1 MKKRLLSAA
10 LALAMVLTMLPL
22 SALPAFA
29 ATTSTPLLG
38 SNWDDTNNK
47 SVVSVT
53 WRAENYQFQAANASK
68 NIEAVLAPNDGWYY
82 WGKLDGDTEN
92 KLYEATSGV
101 INGTSTS
108 GAWYP
113 NVDKALGCGVSS
125 MKLLGDASGDVTIK
139 NAKSAS
145 LTIDLNGHDL
155 TLGSVSL
162 TQDNTDKAL
171 NDKLTSLTIKNSVKN
186 SNDVWPTV
194 SGNITATSQNFSY
207 SATNTINTTGPT
219 ITVSNGSHVS
229 TARTLSVTLT
239 NAATDDLSVQEGA
252 ANIKVTAS
260 TKGAA
265 KTGNITVNGTA
276 LTKNINYGS
285 TSINV
290 SGGKV
295 GTIALNGKTG
305 SGTSGINFSDM
316 AEAGTITLYGGKKGD
331 SGAASTSLPAWGGA
345 ITVTVGSQCEVA
357 SISEASGGSDGVIT
371 VNANTGSEVTGGIDL
386 SKSATAHV
394 VKVDGGEVGN
404 SLKMNAGTLT
414 IQNNANV
421 AAVTLGAGTTGGKLT
436 ANITGGVIDGL
447 AVSGSRIDPTVNISG
462 GKFTKAVDLGS
473 NYKKRTITGGTF
485 TKSMVSESGW
495 LSNVSYEILDKS
507 GGNYTYTNSFQDCV
521 NAYKISKDTNAS
533 GFKVT
538 MVGSENADKKAIFT
552 MGGQNET
559 VVEIMSDGKIPI
571 VLPSTVN
578 NKKVSTWY
586 VGGAQEPKDA
596 GSPILLVDGETR
608 ISASETASDDS
619 QLASVKVNY
628 DPGNSNDRNPGLS
641 AVLSGTT
648 IKLSGALNS
657 ETVAGEAIELKF
669 KTVLGTEYI
678 ATVAFYPELN
688 NKTKQVLFV
697 SATGAGNP
705 IQAGRSSD
713 TLMLK
718 GNTTVYT
725 LDGSGLVVSASVE
738 RLNTPG
744 KTTASVSGVSLGTA
758 EKAALE
764 ALLTN
769 ETTGLK
775 ADTNGAT
782 LVDSPAIQ
790 EAVNKIV
797 AGLSQSQVDS
807 YIRQGQIA
815 QWKYEKNTT
824 RTPNDSELSEV
835 SDWKH
840 LQVNVYLNVQVTAWN
855 RQSVAQSMTLNI
867 TPYYSLVLSDT
878 SGTLGTRV
886 VKTGTALPMTGVTAD
901 YGSIEVSLPSGLV
914 DPMEWAH
921 HGDYVYNIAGGKFT
935 TTHGF
940 SPFVIN
946 GTLPNATRKDK
957 NDAVVAYYDNV
968 QTAIDETR
976 YGSNDNDKVVLRDY
990 YGKTAETYSIS
1001 GKARTFTFDP
1011 GNNGTFVPT
1020 FSGANTTADKTN
1032 GNVWTVQLNADSVVN
1047 NASISV
1053 KTASNGS
1060 ATINL
1065 TSVKPGASVSGTYT
1079 ANSGYKAGAFTATAQ
1094 PGNKSVT
1101 VNVAANGTFSFTV
1114 PADATSVAV
1123 TPVFVLDTGLP
1134 FTDVAASAWYF
1145 DGVKY
1150 CYNTTK
1156 NGYRVMEG
1164 FSSTQFGADR
1174 AYTRAEVVTILWNL
1188 KGRPTPGAATRTYT
1202 DVNSGHWAYN
1212 AIVWATNNGYAEGYP
1227 NGSFQPSSSVTREE
1241 MVVFLWRA
1249 AGKPATY
1256 NSINLNGYTDGYNVH
1271 DWGLSAMKWAVALN
1285 ILSGQNSVSLN
1296 GTLAART
1303 TAYRREVAVT
1313 IMNFDK
1319 LNLF

>member
-22 SALPAFA
+22 SALPVFA
-29 ATTSTPLLG
+29 ATSTPNGSLG
-38 SNWDDTNNK
+38 ENDNGISVSLATKDIIVKENSSDVTKVAAGEWYATRKNGTVTEYYTTNDGVICSTGTSGKWFN
-47 SVVSVT
+47 T
-53 WRAENYQFQAANASK
+53 ANAAL
-68 NIEAVLAPNDGWYY
+68 ET
-82 WGKLDGDTEN
+82 GKATQL
-92 KLYEATSGV
+92 KLIGTSQSIDLGKATGTSLSIDVYGQTNV
-101 INGTSTS
+101 SINGSLNNTL
-108 GAWYP
+108 GKDDP
-113 NVDKALGCGVSS
+113 NKTTLTG
-125 MKLLGDASGDVTIK
+125 VTITNSK
-139 NAKSAS
+139 KDANGVQDKSAS
-145 LTIDLNGHDL
+145 LTGSITASKQSFSYTASNTAGGPNIELDNSGGTSGKLL
-155 TLGSVSL
+155 TVKLTDAKVGTLTTKLAGLSL
-162 TQDNTDKAL
+162 TATANTVNAAETGEIKVNDGTLDDAL
-171 NDKLTSLTIKNSVKN
+171 SFD
-186 SNDVWPTV
+186 P
-194 SGNITATSQNFSY
+194 GNT
-207 SATNTINTTGPT
+207 TINVTG
-219 ITVSNGSHVS
+219 G
-229 TARTLSVTLT
+229 
-239 NAATDDLSVQEGA
+239 
-252 ANIKVTAS
+252 
-260 TKGAA
+260 
-265 KTGNITVNGTA
+265 KTGAITVNGE
-276 LTKNINYGS
+276 GS
-285 TSINV
+285 IT
-290 SGGKV
+290 
-295 GTIALNGKTG
+295 LNGKATV
-305 SGTSGINFSDM
+305 D
-316 AEAGTITLYGGKKGD
+316 
-331 SGAASTSLPAWGGA
+331 GA
-345 ITVTVGSQCEVA
+345 ITLNTGKKYASGSSSVMPKWGGNFKVDINSQCTVT
-357 SISEASGGSDGVIT
+357 SIAEAAECDGIIT
-371 VNANTGSEVTGGIDL
+371 VNANTGSTVTSGIDL

-394 VKVDGGEVGN
+394 VKVDGGTVGPV
-404 SLKMNAGTLT
+404 KMNAGTLT
-414 IQNNANV
+414 IQNSATV
-421 AAVTLGAGTTGGKLT
+421 GAVTLGTNALGGKLT
-436 ANITGGVIDGL
+436 ANITGGKIAGL
-447 AVSGSRIDPTVNISG
+447 DATAGSKIDPTVNISG
-462 GKFTKAVDLGS
+462 GTFTAAVKLPDKY
-473 NYKKRTITGGTF
+473 NKRTITGGTF
-485 TKSMVSESGW
+485 SAPMAEKSGW
-495 LSNVSYEILDKS
+495 LNNVSYEIKRTS
-507 GGNYTYTNSFQDCV
+507 GSNDSYTYTNSFQDCV
-521 NAYKISKDTNAS
+521 NAYKVAPDTT
-533 GFKVT
+533 VVR
-538 MVGSENADKKAIFT
+538 MVGSASNPSYKATFN
-552 MGGQNET
+552 MGAQNET
-559 VVEIMSDGKIPI
+559 VVVITSDDKIPVI
-571 VLPSTVN
+571 LPSAVN
-578 NKKVSTWY
+578 GKSVGTWY
-586 VGGAQEPKDA
+586 VGSNQEPKDA
-596 GSPILLVDGETR
+596 GSPILLTGDTT

-619 QLASVKVNY
+619 QLASVEVNY
-628 DPGNSNDRNPGLS
+628 GQNHKNSRNPGLS

-657 ETVAGEAIELKF
+657 STVPGEAIELKF
-669 KTVLGTEYI
+669 KTVLGTEYL

-697 SATGAGNP
+697 SSESGSP

-725 LDGSGLVVSASVE
+725 LDGSGLVVSATVE
-738 RLNTPG
+738 RPTTPG

-764 ALLTN
+764 ALLTD
-769 ETTGLK
+769 ESTGLLPG
-775 ADTNGAT
+775 DT
-782 LVDSPAIQ
+782 LVTSPAIQ

-807 YIRQGQIA
+807 YIRQGRIA
-815 QWKYEKNTT
+815 QWKQEHNTT
-824 RTPNDSELSEV
+824 RNPNDSELNTV
-835 SDWKH
+835 SGWDTLK
-840 LQVNVYLNVQVTAWN
+840 VDVYLNVQVTAWN

-867 TPYYSLVLSDT
+867 TPYYSLVLHN
-878 SGTLGTRV
+878 GTENKDRV
-886 VKTGTALPMTGVTAD
+886 VKTGVALPMTGVTAD
-901 YGSIEVSLPSGLV
+901 YGDITVTLPNKLV
-914 DPMEWAH
+914 DPMDWAH
-921 HGDYVYNIAGGKFT
+921 HGDYVYKIEGNAFT

-946 GTLPNATRKDK
+946 GTQWNAKRTDKDGK
-957 NDAVVAYYDNV
+957 EYYYDNV
-968 QTAIDETR
+968 QTAIDETG
-976 YGSNDNDKVVLRDY
+976 YGANDEETVTLRND

-1001 GKARTFTFDP
+1001 GKARTFTFKP

-1020 FSGANTTADKTN
+1020 FSGANTTTNKTN
-1032 GNVWTVQLNADSVVN
+1032 GNEWKVQLNADSVVN

-1065 TSVKPGASVSGTYT
+1065 TSAKPGASVSGTYT

-1094 PGNKSVT
+1094 PGNKAVT

-1249 AGKPATY
+1249 AGKPTTY

-1271 DWGLSAMKWAVALN
+1271 DWGLSAVKWAVALN

>member
-22 SALPAFA
+22 SALPVFA
-29 ATTSTPLLG
+29 ATRSPDGTSL
-38 SNWDDTNNK
+38 DATNDAGITVKLATSDIVVKENDQNVTKVSAGEWYATK
-47 SVVSVT
+47 SVQENGKNVT
-53 WRAENYQFQAANASK
+53 K
-68 NIEAVLAPNDGWYY
+68 YY
-82 WGKLDGDTEN
+82 T
-92 KLYEATSGV
+92 TSSGV
-101 INGTSTS
+101 ICSTGTSGKWYADAETALTTGKATQLKLISSSAIDLGKATGTS
-108 GAWYP
+108 LSIDVYGQQS
-113 NVDKALGCGVSS
+113 VSIS
-125 MKLLGDASGDVTIK
+125 GSLNNTLAADAGKTTLTGVTITNSK
-139 NAKSAS
+139 KTNGVQDRDAS
-145 LTIDLNGHDL
+145 LTGTITASKQSFSYTASNTAGGPNIELDNSGGTSGKLL
-155 TLGSVSL
+155 TVKLTDAKVGTLTTKLAGLSL
-162 TQDNTDKAL
+162 TATANAEVDAAETGEIKVNETEPAPNLSFDPGNT
-171 NDKLTSLTIKNSVKN
+171 
-186 SNDVWPTV
+186 
-194 SGNITATSQNFSY
+194 
-207 SATNTINTTGPT
+207 TINVTG
-219 ITVSNGSHVS
+219 G
-229 TARTLSVTLT
+229 
-239 NAATDDLSVQEGA
+239 
-252 ANIKVTAS
+252 
-260 TKGAA
+260 
-265 KTGNITVNGTA
+265 KTGDITVNGE
-276 LTKNINYGS
+276 GS
-285 TSINV
+285 IT
-290 SGGKV
+290 
-295 GTIALNGKTG
+295 LNGKATAGAIKLNTG
-305 SGTSGINFSDM
+305 KKYASSGTTPNTMPKWGGNFKVDINSQCTVTSI
-316 AEAGTITLYGGKKGD
+316 AEA
-331 SGAASTSLPAWGGA
+331 AE
-345 ITVTVGSQCEVA
+345 C
-357 SISEASGGSDGVIT
+357 DGIIT
-371 VNANTGSEVTGGIDL
+371 VNANTGSTVTSGIDL

-394 VKVDGGEVGN
+394 VKVDGGTVG
-404 SLKMNAGTLT
+404 SVKMNAGTLT
-414 IQNNANV
+414 IQNSAKV
-421 AAVTLGAGTTGGKLT
+421 GKVDLGQSNIGGKLT
-436 ANITGGVIDGL
+436 ANITGGEIAGL
-447 AVSGSRIDPTVNISG
+447 AVTEGKIDPTVNISG
-462 GKFTKAVDLGS
+462 GTFTAEVALGS
-473 NYKKRTITGGTF
+473 KYIKRTITGGTF
-485 TKSMVSESGW
+485 YSSMADKSSW
-495 LSNVSYEILDKS
+495 LNNVSYEICKGANS
-507 GGNYTYTNSFQDCV
+507 YTYTNSFQDCV
-521 NAYKISKDTNAS
+521 DAYKIGKDTQ
-533 GFKVT
+533 GFSIR
-538 MVGSENADKKAIFT
+538 MVGSANGNNKAIFK
-552 MGGQNET
+552 MGAQNEI
-559 VVEIMSDGKIPI
+559 VVEITSDEKIPV

-586 VGGAQEPKDA
+586 VGSTQEPKDA
-596 GSPILLVDGETR
+596 GSPILLSGVVT

-619 QLASVKVNY
+619 QLASVEVNY
-628 DPGNSNDRNPGLS
+628 GQGNNNGRNPGLS

-648 IKLSGALNS
+648 IKLSGALNNG
-657 ETVAGEAIELKF
+657 TVPGENIELRF

-697 SATGAGNP
+697 SSQPGSP

-725 LDGSGLVVSASVE
+725 LDGSGLVVSATVE
-738 RLNTPG
+738 RPTAPG
-744 KTTASVSGVSLGTA
+744 ATTASVSGVSLGTA
-758 EKAALE
+758 ERADLE
-764 ALLTN
+764 KTLKDNLSTD
-769 ETTGLK
+769 TTF
-775 ADTNGAT
+775 T
-782 LVDSPAIQ
+782 DSPAIQ

-807 YIRQGQIA
+807 YIRQGRIA
-815 QWKYEKNTT
+815 QWKQENNTT
-824 RTPNDSELSEV
+824 RNPNDSELNTV
-835 SDWKH
+835 SGWDTLK
-840 LQVNVYLNVQVTAWN
+840 VDVYLNVQVTAWN

-867 TPYYSLVLSDT
+867 TPYYSLVLSD
-878 SGTLGTRV
+878 GANNRV
-886 VKTGTALPMTGVTAD
+886 VKTGVALPMTGVTAD
-901 YGSIEVSLPSGLV
+901 YGGIKVTLPTNLV
-914 DPMEWAH
+914 APMDWAH
-921 HGDYVYNIAGGKFT
+921 HGDYVYQINSSGEFT

-946 GTLPNATRKDK
+946 GTLPNATRTGKDSAGQSV
-957 NDAVVAYYDNV
+957 DYYYDNV
-968 QTAIDETR
+968 QTAIDETG
-976 YGSNDNDKVVLRDY
+976 YGANDEETVTLRND

-1001 GKARTFTFDP
+1001 GKARTFTFNP

-1032 GNVWTVQLNADSVVN
+1032 GNTWKVQLNADSVVN

-1065 TSVKPGASVSGTYT
+1065 TSAKPGASVSGTYT

-1249 AGKPATY
+1249 AGKPTTY

-1313 IMNFDK
+1313 VMNFDK

>member
-22 SALPAFA
+22 SAMPAFA
-29 ATTSTPLLG
+29 SADYTSVDAGTTVKLATSDIVVKEGNTNVTKVSAGEWYATKTEQDNNGKNVTRYCTTNTGVVCGTTSGKWYADADAALSNG
-38 SNWDDTNNK
+38 S
-47 SVVSVT
+47 VSQLTV
-53 WRAENYQFQAANASK
+53 
-68 NIEAVLAPNDGWYY
+68 IG
-82 WGKLDGDTEN
+82 
-92 KLYEATSGV
+92 SGITV
-101 INGTSTS
+101 DLTKAKGTSLKIDVR
-108 GAWYP
+108 GQ
-113 NVDKALGCGVSS
+113 
-125 MKLLGDASGDVTIK
+125 DVTI
-139 NAKSAS
+139 NANS
-145 LTIDLNGHDL
+145 LNN
-155 TLGSVSL
+155 TLAADAGK
-162 TQDNTDKAL
+162 TT
-171 NDKLTSLTIKNSVKN
+171 LTSVTVTNSVKDGNGAYSAELSGSIKAVNQSFGFTAERTAGTGPSIELDN
-186 SNDVWPTV
+186 SSGTSGKLLTV
-194 SGNITATSQNFSY
+194 KLTDAKVGTLTTKLAGLTLTATANTVNAAETGAITVNQTKPVDDLAFDPGN
-207 SATNTINTTGPT
+207 TTINVTG
-219 ITVSNGSHVS
+219 G
-229 TARTLSVTLT
+229 
-239 NAATDDLSVQEGA
+239 
-252 ANIKVTAS
+252 
-260 TKGAA
+260 
-265 KTGNITVNGTA
+265 KTGAITVNGE
-276 LTKNINYGS
+276 GS
-285 TSINV
+285 IT
-290 SGGKV
+290 
-295 GTIALNGKTG
+295 LNGKATV
-305 SGTSGINFSDM
+305 D
-316 AEAGTITLYGGKKGD
+316 
-331 SGAASTSLPAWGGA
+331 GA
-345 ITVTVGSQCEVA
+345 ITLNTGKKYVSGSNTMPKWGGNFRVDINSQCTVN
-357 SISEASGGSDGVIT
+357 SIAEATGGCDGIIT
-371 VNANTGSEVTGGIDL
+371 VNANTGSTVTNGIDL

-394 VKVDGGEVGN
+394 VKVDGGKVGPV
-404 SLKMNAGTLT
+404 SMNAGTLT
-414 IQNNANV
+414 IQNSASV
-421 AAVTLGAGTTGGKLT
+421 GKVELGTSTEGGKLT
-436 ANITGGVIDGL
+436 ANISGGTIAGL
-447 AVSGSRIDPTVNISG
+447 DATAGSKIDPTVNISG
-462 GKFTKAVDLGS
+462 GTFTEEVKLPDKY
-473 NYKKRTITGGTF
+473 NKRTITGGTF
-485 TKSMVSESGW
+485 SATMAEKSGW
-495 LSNVSYEILDKS
+495 LNNVSYEIERTS
-507 GGNYTYTNSFQDCV
+507 GGKKSYTYTNSFQDCV
-521 NAYKISKDTNAS
+521 NAYKIGKDTVA
-533 GFKVT
+533 VR
-538 MVGSENADKKAIFT
+538 MVGSASSPSYKATFN
-552 MGGQNET
+552 MGAQNET
-559 VVEIMSDGKIPI
+559 VVVITSDDKIPVI
-571 VLPSTVN
+571 LPSAVN
-578 NKKVSTWY
+578 GKSVGTWY
-586 VGGAQEPKDA
+586 VGSNQEPKDA
-596 GSPILLVDGETR
+596 GSPILLTGDTT

-619 QLASVKVNY
+619 QLASVEVNY
-628 DPGNSNDRNPGLS
+628 GKNHKNNRNPGLS

-657 ETVAGEAIELKF
+657 ETVPGEAIELKF
-669 KTVLGTEYI
+669 KTVLGTEYL

-697 SATGAGNP
+697 SSESGSP

-725 LDGSGLVVSASVE
+725 LDGSGLVVSATVE
-738 RLNTPG
+738 GPSAPG

-769 ETTGLK
+769 ESTGLK
-775 ADTNGAT
+775 PDNT
-782 LVDSPAIQ
+782 LVTSPAIQ

-807 YIRQGQIA
+807 YIRQGRIA
-815 QWKYEKNTT
+815 QWKQENNTT
-824 RTPNDSELSEV
+824 RNPNDSELNDM
-835 SDWKH
+835 SDWKT
-840 LQVNVYLNVQVTAWN
+840 LAVDVYLNVQVTAWN

-867 TPYYSLVLSDT
+867 TPFYSLVLKTDGGES
-878 SGTLGTRV
+878 RV
-886 VKTGTALPMTGVTAD
+886 VKTGVALPMTGVTAD
-901 YGSIEVSLPSGLV
+901 YGSIKVTLPENLLGEHFM
-914 DPMEWAH
+914 DWAH
-921 HGDYVYNIAGGKFT
+921 HGDYVYKIDETSHYFE

-946 GTLPNATRKDK
+946 GTAPNAMRAKDQ
-957 NDAVVAYYDNV
+957 NGSNVLGYYDNV
-968 QTAIDETR
+968 QTAIDETG
-976 YGSNDNDKVVLRDY
+976 YGTDDKEYVILRNDY
-990 YGKTAETYSIS
+990 SKTAETYSIS
-1001 GKARTFTFDP
+1001 GKARTFTFVP

-1065 TSVKPGASVSGTYT
+1065 TSAKPGASVSGTYT

-1114 PADATSVAV
+1114 PADATSVTV
-1123 TPVFVLDTGLP
+1123 TPSFVLDTGLP
-1134 FTDVAASAWYF
+1134 FTDVPASAWYF

-1188 KGRPTPGAATRTYT
+1188 KGRPTPGAATRAYT

-1249 AGKPATY
+1249 AGKPTTY
-1256 NSINLNGYTDGYNVH
+1256 NSINLNGFADGYNVH

-1313 IMNFDK
+1313 VMNFDK